1 MIKALLI
8 GAGLSGF
15 IGVALGAFGAHAL
28 KTILSSDMLVVFR
41 TGVDYQFIHTLA
53 LIAVVVL
60 AIKFPAISTWQWSGF
75 FFLIGI
81 VIFSGSLY
89 ALALSGIKIL
99 GAITP
104 IGGLCLLVGWGL
116 FTWSA
121 YKSLDGTL

>member
-28 KTILSSDMLVVFR
+28 KAVLSSEMLVVYR
-41 TGVDYQFIHTLA
+41 TGVDYQFVHTLA

-60 AIKFPAISTWQWSGF
+60 ALKFPAIGAWQWSGV

-81 VIFSGSLY
+81 IVFSGSLY
-89 ALALSGIKIL
+89 ALALSGVKIL
-99 GAITP
+99 GAVTP
-104 IGGLCLLVGWGL
+104 IGGLCFLIGWSL

-121 YKSLDGTL
+121 YQSLDGSL